1 MAEYLCDEQTYD
13 VELSEIPS
21 SLINRGQAVKNV
33 DKLLYVMDSLLLQKI
48 LENEEKELLP
58 YQEYFSWRDLP
69 DSISEALERV
79 TVLNFL
85 NDQRPQLFCELDDME
100 VELSDLVELFDDSA
114 ICVAVKRL
122 ENLLHLLSQ

>member
-21 SLINRGQAVKNV
+21 SLIHRGRAVQNV
-33 DKLLYVMDSLLLQKI
+33 DKLLCVMDSLLTLKI
-48 LENEEKELLP
+48 LEMDDKEKLP

-69 DSISEALERV
+69 DMLSEGLERV
-79 TVLNFL
+79 TVRDFL
-85 NDQRPQLFCELDDME
+85 NDQRPELFRELDDME
-100 VELSDLVELFDDSA
+100 AELSYLLESFCSYAMSA
-114 ICVAVKRL
+114 AIKRL